1 MNHRQNLKNLSILL
15 TRIHKSL
22 LDHQFI
28 GVQATKRTALG
39 PNEKLQML
47 LNDPEFQWLRPLS
60 QLISKIDGVVFQKE
74 DVTAEQHNQMVSE
87 IHDMFSDTSE
97 FYLRYLHT
105 ALHLPDVQMLLKNLK
120 GPLN

>member
-1 MNHRQNLKNLSILL
+1 MSHRQNLKNLSILL

-28 GVQATKRTALG
+28 SVQSSKRTPLG
-39 PNEKLQML
+39 PSDKLQML
-47 LNDPEFQWLRPLS
+47 LHDPDFQWLRPLS
-60 QLISKIDGVVFQKE
+60 QLISTVDGVVFQKE
-74 DVTAEQHNQMVSE
+74 DVTLEQHNLMISQ

-105 ALHLPDVQMLLKNLK
+105 ALHLPDVQTLLQSLK
-120 GPLN
+120 TPLN